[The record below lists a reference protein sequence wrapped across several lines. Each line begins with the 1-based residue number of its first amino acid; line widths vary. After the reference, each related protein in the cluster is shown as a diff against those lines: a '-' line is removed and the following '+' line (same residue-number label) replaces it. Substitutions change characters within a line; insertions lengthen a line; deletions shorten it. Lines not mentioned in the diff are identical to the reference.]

1 MKKTF
6 FTKMTSA
13 VIMAATIATLSPL
26 KASAEW
32 RQNDD
37 RTWSYKE
44 GNKVAKGWKN
54 ISNEWYYFNE
64 SGRMKTDWTYD
75 KGNWYYLNNSG
86 VMQEGWNNI
95 NGIWYYF
102 NNSGVMQ
109 IGWIQDN
116 NNWYYM
122 NSNGAMQTGIQNI
135 AGKIYCF
142 DESGKLIESSN
153 DSSQLLTN
161 SAYDGQASAYNSAD
175 NDTVDINGLPQL
187 PRNYSISIQAMAE
200 NKIFELMNEKRTEAG
215 LKPLVI
221 DNELVQIARY
231 KSNHMIQYNYF
242 DHTTPEGNNW
252 TSWLKAINYEY
263 TTTGENIAYNNYE
276 PVELFNQWWN
286 SPGHKANMM
295 NPSYTKVGI
304 GVISGNDKYMGT
316 QTFSN

>member
-13 VIMAATIATLSPL
+13 VIVAATIATLSPL

-32 RQNDD
+32 SQNDD

-64 SGRMKTDWTYD
+64 NGRMKTDWTYE

-95 NGIWYYF
+95 NGTWYYF
-102 NNSGVMQ
+102 NNNGVMQ

-116 NNWYYM
+116 NKWYYM

-135 AGKIYCF
+135 EGKVYCF

-153 DSSQLLTN
+153 DSGQLLTN
-161 SAYDGQASAYNSAD
+161 SAYDGQAGN
-175 NDTVDINGLPQL
+175 NTVDINGLPQL
-187 PRNYSISIQAMAE
+187 PRNYSISIQIMAE

-215 LKPLVI
+215 LNPLVM
-221 DNELVQIARY
+221 DNELVQVARY

-263 TTTGENIAYNNYE
+263 ATTGENIAYNNYE

-304 GVISGNDKYMGT
+304 GVISGSDKYMGT

>member
-6 FTKMTSA
+6 FIRITST

-32 RQNDD
+32 TQNDD

-75 KGNWYYLNNSG
+75 KGNWYYLNNLG
-86 VMQEGWNNI
+86 IMQEGWNNI
-95 NGIWYYF
+95 NGTWYYF

-116 NNWYYM
+116 NKWYYM

-161 SAYDGQASAYNSAD
+161 SAYDGQAS
-175 NDTVDINGLPQL
+175 NDTIDINGLPQL
-187 PRNYSISIQAMAE
+187 PRNYSISIQTMAE
-200 NKIFELMNEKRTEAG
+200 DKIFELMNEKRTEAG
-215 LKPLVI
+215 LKPLVM
-221 DNELVQIARY
+221 DNELVQVARY

-316 QTFSN
+316 DRKSVV